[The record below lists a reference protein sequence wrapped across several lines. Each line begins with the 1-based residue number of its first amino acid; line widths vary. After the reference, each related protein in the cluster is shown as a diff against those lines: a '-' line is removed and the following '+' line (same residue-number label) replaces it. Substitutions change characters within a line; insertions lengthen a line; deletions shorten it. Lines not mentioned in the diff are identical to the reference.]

1 MPAFGSSS
9 RTRTGPLAACIL
21 ACLTGCSP
29 YGFRQPVDDFAT
41 ATSGMLAAIP
51 AGRQA
56 VASDLRMLVRLDVTD
71 GRVKPVLRGN
81 CVGAANAPAL
91 GACRVVPPGDDGR
104 YRAEFPLTA
113 AEVAQ
118 LQGLN
123 RYVQSLQA
131 LTRAED
137 REAMNAASA
146 KAAAAIG
153 AIAGSVAPA
162 APATVI
168 AGPVANF
175 ALYLVGEALD
185 TERYLRLRRAV
196 DDADPHMAALRAPLA
211 SALRFTRNQRL
222 RLLADTATTLVA
234 GVPAQRTPEGRGV
247 RFDAA
252 SDRAQAIA
260 ALTAENP
267 AKPVDAMIAAH
278 AALRTALNDP
288 GANATALAA
297 AVQEFASQ
305 VEALK
310 AALAA
315 ATKQEG

>member
-1 MPAFGSSS
+1 MTAYGSAGRS
-9 RTRTGPLAACIL
+9 RTGPLAACLL
-21 ACLTGCSP
+21 AGLTGCSP

-56 VASDLRMLVRLDVTD
+56 VASDLRTLVRLDVTD
-71 GRVKPVLRGN
+71 GRVKPMLRGN
-81 CVGAANAPAL
+81 CVAASGAAGL
-91 GACRVVPPGDDGR
+91 GACRVVPPGDDSR
-104 YRAEFPLTA
+104 YRAAFPLTD

-123 RYVQSLQA
+123 RYARSLQA

-146 KAAAAIG
+146 KAAAAVG
-153 AIAGSVAPA
+153 AIAGTVAPA
-162 APATVI
+162 APAAVI

-175 ALYLVGEALD
+175 ALFLVGEALD

-196 DDADPHMAALRAPLA
+196 DEADPHMAALRAPLVG
-211 SALRFTRNQRL
+211 ALRFTRDQRL
-222 RLLADTATTLVA
+222 RLLADTATSLVA
-234 GVPAQRTPEGRGV
+234 GVPAQRTPEARGT

-252 SDRAQAIA
+252 ADRAQAIA
-260 ALTAENP
+260 ALAAENP

-288 GANATALAA
+288 GANATALAV
-297 AVQEFASQ
+297 AVQEFAAQ

-310 AALAA
+310 AAISAA
-315 ATKQEG
+315 AKQEG